1 MPTED
6 IACDAKFAAAL
17 REPARPEPDILQ
29 AASAHRFSVYRNNIT
44 IRHIEALEAG
54 FPAVRAAVGDEFF
67 AAMARA
73 FFMQHPPKSPI
84 LAFYGDELPEF
95 LRNFSPVAEIAYLPD
110 LAKLEAQRTKAAYC
124 AEADPLP
131 RETLSELT
139 PASLADLR
147 VALHPSVA
155 IVSSAHPVAT
165 IWAMN
170 SGALPLASIEEWH
183 PEDALIARPWRDVE
197 VRRLPP
203 GGAAFLIA
211 LAEGTSLSEALGAA
225 LAADSTFDLG
235 FNLAGL
241 FNFGLVTRV
250 SFAPHEGH

>member
-1 MPTED
+1 MSTED
-6 IACDAKFAAAL
+6 IACDAEFAAAL
-17 REPARPEPDILQ
+17 REPARPDPDVLL
-29 AASAHRFSVYRNNIT
+29 AASAHRFSVYRNNIA

-54 FPAVRAAVGDEFF
+54 FPAVRAAVGEEFF

-84 LAFYGDELPEF
+84 LAFYGDELPAF
-95 LRNFSPVAEIAYLPD
+95 LRSFPPVAEIAYLPD
-110 LAKLEAQRTKAAYC
+110 LAELEASRTKAAYC

-131 RETLSELT
+131 GETLSKLT
-139 PASLADLR
+139 PESLAGLH

-155 IVSSAHPVAT
+155 IVSSVHPVAT

-170 SGALPLASIEEWH
+170 AGALPVAPIEDWH

-203 GGAAFLIA
+203 GGGAFLTG
-211 LAEGTSLSEALGAA
+211 LANGASLNEAAGAA
-225 LAADSTFDLG
+225 LAADPDFDLG

-241 FNFGLVTRV
+241 FNFGLVIHL